1 MLTYVISCDDVHVI
15 LHRSRR
21 FDMIIDKILLMII
34 QYLNKNTFLYNPK
47 KSKNNYD
54 VYSNNNPSDTI
65 PIKYTTIDDVKN
77 TIIKLEKLY
86 KTDKYPHKRISQV
99 AMIMKVRLEI
109 FKKNKNK
116 YKNLKHINERFNL
129 AKKYFDFLKLR
140 TTKKLLEE
148 RKNMI
153 FNF

>member
-1 MLTYVISCDDVHVI
+1 M
-15 LHRSRR
+15 
-21 FDMIIDKILLMII
+21 
-34 QYLNKNTFLYNPK
+34 NKNTFLYNPK

-116 YKNLKHINERFNL
+116 RITLQNIINLIDKNPKLKSINN
-129 AKKYFDFLKLR
+129 KYPR
-140 TTKKLLEE
+140 
-148 RKNMI
+148 NI
-153 FNF
+153 VIS

>member
-1 MLTYVISCDDVHVI
+1 M
-15 LHRSRR
+15 
-21 FDMIIDKILLMII
+21 
-34 QYLNKNTFLYNPK
+34 NKNTFLYNPK

-153 FNF
+153 FRY

>member
-1 MLTYVISCDDVHVI
+1 
-15 LHRSRR
+15 
-21 FDMIIDKILLMII
+21 
-34 QYLNKNTFLYNPK
+34 
-47 KSKNNYD
+47 
-54 VYSNNNPSDTI
+54 
-65 PIKYTTIDDVKN
+65 
-77 TIIKLEKLY
+77 
-86 KTDKYPHKRISQV
+86 
-99 AMIMKVRLEI
+99 MIMKVRLEI

>member
-1 MLTYVISCDDVHVI
+1 MKSE
-15 LHRSRR
+15 
-21 FDMIIDKILLMII
+21 
-34 QYLNKNTFLYNPK
+34 FLYNPNN
-47 KSKNNYD
+47 SKNSYD
-54 VYSNNNPSDTI
+54 VYSNNNPHDTI

-86 KTDKYPHKRISQV
+86 KSDKYPHKRISQV

-109 FKKNKNK
+109 FKKNKHK

-140 TTKKLLEE
+140 TQEKKSY
-148 RKNMI
+148 KPQKYDI
-153 FNF
+153 